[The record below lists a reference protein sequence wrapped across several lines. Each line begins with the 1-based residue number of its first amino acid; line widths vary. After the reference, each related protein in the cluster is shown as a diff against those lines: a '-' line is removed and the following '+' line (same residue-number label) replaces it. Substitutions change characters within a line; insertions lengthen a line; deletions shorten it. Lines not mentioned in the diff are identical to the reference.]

1 MAMEMRQQLKMSQQL
16 VMTPQLQQA
25 IKLLQMTRLELQDL
39 VLQELEENPLLEESA
54 EVEDVREPDIL
65 ETSEQELEPV
75 QDATDFHEVETGEET
90 LRDWDSYLDGY
101 NYSSGEQQYGGD
113 DERPSFENLLTKKG
127 TLTDHLLWQLH
138 MGQYSEMDIRVG
150 EVIIGNVDDS
160 GYLRASLPEI
170 AAASS
175 FPEKSRSRLQEITEL
190 NSLSE
195 EELAFMQK
203 VVTSSSLTDEAR
215 TFLLELALSAAL
227 SQDERDSVHEI
238 ATASSFNEEDVL
250 DVLDCIQ
257 EFDPPGVAARDLREC
272 LLIQA
277 RGLGMKGSVVE
288 GILLNHLGDLE
299 KRNYKQIARS
309 LKVDLNQVLVASKI
323 ISGFDPRP
331 GSVFSSDDVH
341 YISPDIFVHKVG
353 DDYVVML
360 NDEGL
365 PNLKVSTQYAD
376 AKGNSAIDSQAEHY
390 INDKMRSAVWLIKS
404 IQQRQRTIYKV
415 AKSIIRFQRDYFDRG
430 IEYLRP
436 LVLRDIAEDI
446 GMHESTISRV
456 TTNKYMQ
463 TPQGLLE
470 LKYFFNSGLSTSEG
484 DFVASESVKNKI
496 KEIIEKEN
504 PKKPLSD
511 QKIAEMLTG
520 QTVNIA
526 RRTVT
531 KYREMLNLG
540 SSSERKRHF

>member
-25 IKLLQMTRLELQDL
+25 IKLLQLTRLELQDL
-39 VLQELEENPLLEESA
+39 VLQELEENPLLEEA
-54 EVEDVREPDIL
+54 TEMEEIREADIL
-65 ETSEQELEPV
+65 EVSEQESEPA
-75 QDATDFHEVETGEET
+75 QDSVDFHEVETGEET

-101 NYSSGEQQYGGD
+101 NYSSGEQQYGGE
-113 DERPSFENLLTKKG
+113 DERSSFENLLTRKG
-127 TLTDHLLWQLH
+127 TLIDHLLWQLH
-138 MGQYSEMDIRVG
+138 MGQYSEMDVRVG
-150 EVIIGNVDDS
+150 EVIIGNVDES
-160 GYLRASLPEI
+160 GYLRASLQEI
-170 AAASS
+170 AAAS
-175 FPEKSRSRLQEITEL
+175 
-190 NSLSE
+190 
-195 EELAFMQK
+195 
-203 VVTSSSLTDEAR
+203 
-215 TFLLELALSAAL
+215 AA
-227 SQDERDSVHEI
+227 
-238 ATASSFNEEDVL
+238 TEEDVL
-250 DVLDCIQ
+250 DVLECIQ

-277 RGLGMKGSVVE
+277 WNLGMKGSVVE

-309 LKVDLNQVLVASKI
+309 LKVDINHVLAASRI

-331 GSVFSSDDVH
+331 GSSFSTDDVH

-360 NDEGL
+360 NEEGL
-365 PNLKVSTQYAD
+365 PNLKVSTQYAEVR
-376 AKGNSAIDSQAEHY
+376 GNGAIDSQAEHY

-415 AKSIIRFQRDYFDRG
+415 AKSIIRFQREYFDHG

-484 DFVASESVKNKI
+484 DFVASESVKNRI

-511 QKIAEMLTG
+511 QKIAEMLAD

-531 KYREMLNLG
+531 KYREMLNFG

>member
-1 MAMEMRQQLKMSQQL
+1 MAMEMRQQLKMTQQL

-25 IKLLQMTRLELQDL
+25 IKLLQLTRLELQDL
-39 VLQELEENPLLEESA
+39 VRQELEENPLLEENNELA
-54 EVEDVREPDIL
+54 ETIEPDTL
-65 ETSEQELEPV
+65 ETAEQELQPE
-75 QDATDFHEVETGEET
+75 QDVAEFHEVETGEET

-101 NYSSGEQQYGGD
+101 NYSSGEQYNGD
-113 DERPSFENLLTKKG
+113 DERPSFENLLTRQG
-127 TLTDHLLWQLH
+127 TLIDHLLWQLH
-138 MGQYSEMDIRVG
+138 MGQYSEMDVRVG
-150 EVIIGNVDDS
+150 EVIIGNVDES
-160 GYLRASLPEI
+160 GYLRASLSEI
-170 AAASS
+170 AAAS
-175 FPEKSRSRLQEITEL
+175 
-190 NSLSE
+190 N
-195 EELAFMQK
+195 
-203 VVTSSSLTDEAR
+203 
-215 TFLLELALSAAL
+215 
-227 SQDERDSVHEI
+227 
-238 ATASSFNEEDVL
+238 ATEEDVQ
-250 DVLDCIQ
+250 DVLECIQ
-257 EFDPPGVAARDLREC
+257 EFDPAGVAARDLREC

-277 RGLGMKGSVVE
+277 RFLGMKGSPVE
-288 GILLNHLGDLE
+288 GILLHHLSDLE

-309 LKVDLNQVLVASKI
+309 LGIDVNQVLIAAKI
-323 ISGFDPRP
+323 IAGFDPRP
-331 GSVFSSDDVH
+331 GSSFNSEDVH

-365 PNLKVSTQYAD
+365 PNLKVSTQYTD
-376 AKGNSAIDSQAEHY
+376 ARSNGAIDSQAEEY

-415 AKSIIRFQRDYFDRG
+415 AKSIIRFQREYFDSG

-463 TPQGLLE
+463 TPQGLFE

-484 DFVASESVKNKI
+484 DFVASESVKNRI
-496 KEIIEKEN
+496 KEIVEKED

-511 QKIAEMLTG
+511 QKLAELLSEEG
-520 QTVNIA
+520 INIA

-531 KYREMLNLG
+531 KYREVLKFG

>member
-1 MAMEMRQQLKMSQQL
+1 EETTEQE
-16 VMTPQLQQA
+16 A
-25 IKLLQMTRLELQDL
+25 IH
-39 VLQELEENPLLEESA
+39 
-54 EVEDVREPDIL
+54 EPDTL
-65 ETSEQELEPV
+65 EVAEQEIEPAKDSV
-75 QDATDFHEVETGEET
+75 DFHEVETGEET

-127 TLTDHLLWQLH
+127 TLIDHLLWQLH
-138 MGQYSEMDIRVG
+138 MGQYSEMDVRVG
-150 EVIIGNVDDS
+150 EVIIGNIDDY
-160 GYLRASLPEI
+160 GYLRATLSEI
-170 AAASS
+170 ALAS
-175 FPEKSRSRLQEITEL
+175 
-190 NSLSE
+190 N
-195 EELAFMQK
+195 
-203 VVTSSSLTDEAR
+203 
-215 TFLLELALSAAL
+215 
-227 SQDERDSVHEI
+227 
-238 ATASSFNEEDVL
+238 ATEEDVE

-277 RGLGMKGSVVE
+277 HNLGMKGSVVE
-288 GILLNHLGDLE
+288 RILQNHLGDLE
-299 KRNYKQIARS
+299 KRNYKQIAKI
-309 LKVDLNQVLVASKI
+309 LKIDINQVLMASKI

-331 GSVFSSDDVH
+331 GSTFSTDDVH
-341 YISPDIFVHKVG
+341 YITPDIFVHKVG

-360 NDEGL
+360 NEEGL
-365 PNLKVSTQYAD
+365 PSLKVSSQYAD
-376 AKGNSAIDSQAEHY
+376 VRGNGAIDSNAEHY
-390 INDKMRSAVWLIKS
+390 INDKMRSALWLIKS

-415 AKSIIRFQRDYFDRG
+415 AKSIIRFQREYFDRG

-470 LKYFFNSGLSTSEG
+470 LKYFFNSGLSTSDG
-484 DFVASESVKNKI
+484 DFVASESVKNRI

-511 QKIAEMLTG
+511 QKIAELLEV

-531 KYREMLNLG
+531 KYREMLNIG

>member
-25 IKLLQMTRLELQDL
+25 IKLLQLTRLELQDL
-39 VLQELEENPLLEESA
+39 VIQELEENPLLEESSD
-54 EVEDVREPDIL
+54 VEEVRELDTL
-65 ETSEQELEPV
+65 EVSEQELEPV
-75 QDATDFHEVETGEET
+75 QDSTDFHEVEAGDDT

-101 NYSSGEQQYGGD
+101 NYSSGEQQYGGE

-127 TLTDHLLWQLH
+127 TLIDHLLWQLH
-138 MGQYSEMDIRVG
+138 MGQYSEMDVRVG
-150 EVIIGNVDDS
+150 EVIIGNVDDY
-160 GYLRASLPEI
+160 GYLRASLQEI

-175 FPEKSRSRLQEITEL
+175 
-190 NSLSE
+190 
-195 EELAFMQK
+195 
-203 VVTSSSLTDEAR
+203 
-215 TFLLELALSAAL
+215 
-227 SQDERDSVHEI
+227 
-238 ATASSFNEEDVL
+238 ATEEDVQ

-277 RGLGMKGSVVE
+277 RNLGMKGSVVE
-288 GILLNHLGDLE
+288 NILLHHLGELE

-309 LKVDLNQVLVASKI
+309 LKVDISQVLIASRI

-331 GSVFSSDDVH
+331 GSSFSTDDVH

-360 NDEGL
+360 NEEGL

-376 AKGNSAIDSQAEHY
+376 ARGNGTIDSQTDHY
-390 INDKMRSAVWLIKS
+390 ISDKMRSAAWLIKS

-484 DFVASESVKNKI
+484 DFVASESVKNRI
-496 KEIIEKEN
+496 REIIEKEN

-511 QKIAEMLTG
+511 QKIAELLTEE
-520 QTVNIA
+520 TVNIA

>member
-25 IKLLQMTRLELQDL
+25 IKLLQLTRLELQDL
-39 VLQELEENPLLEESA
+39 VVQELEENPLLEEATEMDEIS
-54 EVEDVREPDIL
+54 EPDTL
-65 ETSEQELEPV
+65 EVAEMELEPV
-75 QDATDFHEVETGEET
+75 QDAADFHEVETGEET
-90 LRDWDSYLDGY
+90 LRDWDSYIDGY
-101 NYSSGEQQYGGD
+101 NYSSGEQQYGGE

-127 TLTDHLLWQLH
+127 TLIDHLLWQLH
-138 MGQYSEMDIRVG
+138 MGQYSEMDVRVG
-150 EVIIGNVDDS
+150 EVIIGNVDDY
-160 GYLRASLPEI
+160 GYLRASLQEI
-170 AAASS
+170 ADGSS
-175 FPEKSRSRLQEITEL
+175 ATE
-190 NSLSE
+190 
-195 EELAFMQK
+195 
-203 VVTSSSLTDEAR
+203 D
-215 TFLLELALSAAL
+215 
-227 SQDERDSVHEI
+227 
-238 ATASSFNEEDVL
+238 DVL
-250 DVLDCIQ
+250 DVLECIQ

-277 RGLGMKGSVVE
+277 RSLGMKGSIVE
-288 GILLNHLGDLE
+288 KILQNHLGDLE
-299 KRNYKQIARS
+299 KRNYKQIVRV
-309 LKVDLNQVLVASKI
+309 LKVDMNQVLMASRI

-331 GSVFSSDDVH
+331 GSTFSTEDVH

-360 NDEGL
+360 NEDGL
-365 PNLKVSTQYAD
+365 PSLKVSTQYAD
-376 AKGNSAIDSQAEHY
+376 VRGNGTIDTQTEQY
-390 INDKMRSAVWLIKS
+390 ISDKMRSAAWLIKS

-415 AKSIIRFQRDYFDRG
+415 AKSIIRFQREYFDRG

-484 DFVASESVKNKI
+484 DFVASESVKNRI
-496 KEIIEKEN
+496 KEIIVKEN
-504 PKKPLSD
+504 SQKPLSD
-511 QKIAEMLTG
+511 QKIAEMLTSE
-520 QTVNIA
+520 TVNIA

>member
-25 IKLLQMTRLELQDL
+25 IKLLQLTRLELQDL
-39 VLQELEENPLLEESA
+39 VIRELEENPLLEESSDVEEIRELDTL
-54 EVEDVREPDIL
+54 EVA
-65 ETSEQELEPV
+65 EQELEPL
-75 QDATDFHEVETGEET
+75 QDSADFREVETGEET

-101 NYSSGEQQYGGD
+101 NYSSGEQQYGGE

-127 TLTDHLLWQLH
+127 TLIDHLLWQLH
-138 MGQYSEMDIRVG
+138 MGLYSEMDIRVG
-150 EVIIGNVDDS
+150 EVIIGNIDDY

-175 FPEKSRSRLQEITEL
+175 
-190 NSLSE
+190 
-195 EELAFMQK
+195 
-203 VVTSSSLTDEAR
+203 
-215 TFLLELALSAAL
+215 
-227 SQDERDSVHEI
+227 
-238 ATASSFNEEDVL
+238 ATEEDVQ

-277 RGLGMKGSVVE
+277 RNLGMKGSVVE
-288 GILLNHLGDLE
+288 NILLNHLGDLE
-299 KRNYKQIARS
+299 KRNYKQIVRS
-309 LKVDLNQVLVASKI
+309 LKVDINQVLLASKI

-331 GSVFSSDDVH
+331 GSSFSTDDVH

-360 NDEGL
+360 NEEGL

-376 AKGNSAIDSQAEHY
+376 VRGNGAIDSQAEHY
-390 INDKMRSAVWLIKS
+390 INDKARAAAWLIKS

-415 AKSIIRFQRDYFDRG
+415 AKSIIRFQREYFDRG
-430 IEYLRP
+430 IQYLRP
-436 LVLRDIAEDI
+436 LVLRDVAEDI

-484 DFVASESVKNKI
+484 DFVASESVKNRI
-496 KEIIEKEN
+496 KEIIDREN
-504 PKKPLSD
+504 PQKPYSD
-511 QKIAEMLTG
+511 QKIAELLGG

-531 KYREMLNLG
+531 KYREMLNMG
-540 SSSERKRHF
+540 SSSERKKHF

>member
-25 IKLLQMTRLELQDL
+25 IKLLQLTRMELQEL
-39 VLQELEENPLLEESA
+39 VVQELEENPLLEEAA
-54 EVEDVREPDIL
+54 EMEEIHEPDTL
-65 ETSEQELEPV
+65 EVAEQEFEP
-75 QDATDFHEVETGEET
+75 AEGSTDFHEVETGEET

-113 DERPSFENLLTKKG
+113 DERPSFENLLTRKG
-127 TLTDHLLWQLH
+127 TLIDHLLWQLH
-138 MGQYSEMDIRVG
+138 MGQYSEMDVRVG
-150 EVIIGNVDDS
+150 EVIIGNIDES
-160 GYLRASLPEI
+160 GYLRASLQEI

-175 FPEKSRSRLQEITEL
+175 
-190 NSLSE
+190 
-195 EELAFMQK
+195 
-203 VVTSSSLTDEAR
+203 
-215 TFLLELALSAAL
+215 
-227 SQDERDSVHEI
+227 
-238 ATASSFNEEDVL
+238 ATEEDVE
-250 DVLDCIQ
+250 DVLECIQ
-257 EFDPPGVAARDLREC
+257 EFDPPGVAGRDLREC

-277 RGLGMKGSVVE
+277 RQLGMKGGVVE
-288 GILLNHLGDLE
+288 SILQNHLADLE

-309 LKVDLNQVLVASKI
+309 LKIDMNQVLAASRI
-323 ISGFDPRP
+323 ISEFDPRP
-331 GSVFSSDDVH
+331 GSSFSTDDVH

-360 NDEGL
+360 NEEGL
-365 PNLKVSTQYAD
+365 PNLKVSAQYAD
-376 AKGNSAIDSQAEHY
+376 VRGNGNIDSQAEHY

-415 AKSIIRFQRDYFDRG
+415 AKSIIRFQREYFDHG

-484 DFVASESVKNKI
+484 DFVASESVKNRI

-511 QKIAEMLTG
+511 QKIAELLAD

-531 KYREMLNLG
+531 KYREMLNFG